1 MSFSNFFCIFVPVKN
16 SFTLPLIHTS
26 IMATVYDF
34 KVLDKKKNQVS
45 LSDYK
50 GKVLLIV
57 NTATGCGFTPQYEDL
72 EAMYHRLKD
81 QGFEILDFPC
91 NQFGQQTPG
100 TDEEIT
106 EFCTV
111 KFGADFPQF
120 KKSEVNGEDALP
132 LFKWLKEQKGFEGF
146 DMEDPIAPILVDMFD
161 KTGTN
166 WRETPDIKWNFTK
179 FLINRE
185 GKVVAR
191 FEPTHNMKDVEEQVK
206 KLL

>member
-1 MSFSNFFCIFVPVKN
+1 MSFSNFFCIFVPIKN

-81 QGFEILDFPC
+81 QGFEILDFPWHRR
-91 NQFGQQTPG
+91 G
-100 TDEEIT
+100 DHRVLHREIRRRLP
-106 EFCTV
+106 TV
-111 KFGADFPQF
+111 QKERSKWRRRPAALQVAEGAERLRRLRHGRSNRSHSRRYVRQDRHQLAR
-120 KKSEVNGEDALP
+120 DTRH
-132 LFKWLKEQKGFEGF
+132 Q
-146 DMEDPIAPILVDMFD
+146 MELHQIP
-161 KTGTN
+161 
-166 WRETPDIKWNFTK
+166 
-179 FLINRE
+179 
-185 GKVVAR
+185 
-191 FEPTHNMKDVEEQVK
+191 H
-206 KLL
+206 